1 MQCTNRVS
9 YILTTISL
17 SFLLLVLV
25 CKNTQR
31 KLTLQVRTHV
41 MRGRILSRTYSS
53 TNTPCEDS
61 AGKSGVAIQEYGRQ
75 DNLNYLCKVL
85 RQLDAQSLHAL
96 HMSSGE
102 LLHISL
108 VQNIVERS
116 FGSLYAFSVVGSAS
130 QGT

>member
-41 MRGRILSRTYSS
+41 MRGRMLSRTYSS
-53 TNTPCEDS
+53 TSTPYRDS
-61 AGKSGVAIQEYGRQ
+61 AGVSGVVVHEYGRQ
-75 DNLNYLCKVL
+75 DNLN
-85 RQLDAQSLHAL
+85 
-96 HMSSGE
+96 
-102 LLHISL
+102 
-108 VQNIVERS
+108 
-116 FGSLYAFSVVGSAS
+116 
-130 QGT
+130 